1 MFWGEAAPSAV
12 REVRRKGGEAP
23 LRVGPMPRLTIDGKE
38 IEVEAGTNLIE
49 AARRLG
55 IEVPHY
61 CYHPGLSIAG
71 QCRLC
76 MVDIEKTP
84 RPSIACNTPAAD
96 GMVVHTQTERVK
108 DMRRSMME
116 FHLINHPLDCPVCD
130 QAGECWLQIYYMQH
144 GLYDPRM
151 LDEKVHKPKAVPLG
165 PHVMLDAERCI
176 LCSRCVRF
184 CDEITGTGELGIFG
198 RGDHSEIGLFP
209 GQDLEN
215 NYSGNVVDICPVGA
229 LTDRDFRFRVRVWYL
244 DTTKSI
250 CPGCAR
256 GCNVEVHVNRK
267 RPHHAEGR
275 RVARLKPRFNDA
287 VNAWWIC
294 DVGRYGFDAVDDPSR
309 IRFARRG
316 DAEVELDEAL
326 NALLDA
332 LRRHTPAEIAI
343 LASPDLANEDLFA
356 LRRLTETLGI
366 RQVAFG
372 VPPAAPTPAADD
384 FLLRADRHPNTRG
397 AETILP
403 AGDAAAIL
411 AAARAGRVKV
421 LWVFQHDLLAA
432 GWSAAETRQALERV
446 DTLVF
451 SGTNDNA
458 TSALATLVLPL
469 AAWVER
475 DGTFTNFLGRVQRF
489 RAAVEPLGEALAAWD
504 LLGRLLGP
512 LGVPPA
518 GARAELWFRE
528 LATTV
533 SAFAGLTYQS
543 IGDGGAMLAGAPPT
557 TAPEPP
563 GRRAPAP
570 A

>member
-1 MFWGEAAPSAV
+1 
-12 REVRRKGGEAP
+12 
-23 LRVGPMPRLTIDGKE
+23 MPKLTIDGKE
-38 IEVEAGTNLIE
+38 IEVEAGANLIE

-55 IEVPHY
+55 IEIPHY

-96 GMVVHTQTERVK
+96 GMVVHTQTDRVK
-108 DMRRSMME
+108 ETRRSIME

-151 LDEKVHKPKAVPLG
+151 MDEKVHKPKAVPLG

-184 CDEITGTGELGIFG
+184 CDEITGTGELGIFS

-229 LTDRDFRFRVRVWYL
+229 LTDRDFRFQVRVWYL

-256 GCNVEVHVNRK
+256 GCNVDVHVNRK
-267 RPHHAEGR
+267 RPHHAGGR
-275 RVARLKPRFNDA
+275 RVARLKPRFNEA

-294 DVGRYGFDAVDDPSR
+294 DVGRYGFEAVDDASR
-309 IRFARRG
+309 LRFARHRG
-316 DAEVELDEAL
+316 QDVTHDEAL
-326 NALLDA
+326 GLVVAA
-332 LRRHTPAEIAI
+332 LRDHAPDEIAI

-356 LRRLTETLGI
+356 LRRLAEHRGI
-366 RQVAFG
+366 RTLAFR
-372 VPPAAPTPAADD
+372 VPPAAPGADDD
-384 FLLRADRHPNTRG
+384 FLLRADRQPNSRG
-397 AETILP
+397 AEAIGLD
-403 AGDAAAIL
+403 GDAAAML
-411 AAARAGRVKV
+411 ARCRAGAVKV
-421 LWVFQHDLLAA
+421 LWVIGHDVTA
-432 GWSAAETRQALERV
+432 GGWPPRDVAQALEHV
-446 DTLVF
+446 GTVIYT
-451 SGTNDNA
+451 GTNENG
-458 TSALATLVLPL
+458 TSTLATLVLPL

-489 RAAVEPLGEALAAWD
+489 RAGVEPLGEALAGWD
-504 LLGRLLGP
+504 LFGRVLSLLG
-512 LGVPPA
+512 GTAA
-518 GARAELWFRE
+518 GGRAELWFRE
-528 LATTV
+528 LANAV
-533 SAFAGLTYQS
+533 PAFAGLSYQA
-543 IGDGGAMLAGAPPT
+543 IGDAGAMLADAAPT

-563 GRRAPAP
+563 GRKAKAPA
-570 A
+570 